1 MDGSIVVLVRLIR
14 SFEYRNVK
22 QLVVHVSS
30 EMSVGDFIKLIHES
44 LYFYGYFGIVCL
56 YFLVKGIDN
65 DSKFRSIRNYGFGM
79 MKY

>member
-22 QLVVHVSS
+22 HLVVHVSN

-44 LYFYGYFGIVCL
+44 
-56 YFLVKGIDN
+56 
-65 DSKFRSIRNYGFGM
+65 
-79 MKY
+79 